1 MLVPVDDLQARLAAA
16 LAGRYTIEGEIGR
29 GGMSIVYQARDL
41 RNDRWVALKV
51 LRPELA
57 GALGPE
63 RFLRE
68 IKVAARLAHP
78 HILPLFESDVADG
91 LLFYTMPYVEGE
103 SLRHRL
109 QREGRLPIADAVTI
123 ACDVADA
130 LAYAHTHNIVH
141 RDIKPENILIEA
153 GHPVVSDFGIARA
166 ISAANESRMTGVGI
180 VVGTVDYMSPEQA
193 SGEELDGRS
202 DIYSLGRVLY
212 EMLIGS
218 VPVGARTSSAIERS
232 DIPLEIDLA
241 IQTALAAVPNER
253 FATASDFAAT
263 LRQSSN
269 FAPSGWWLRRIRRRW
284 RLSAA
289 LLTAAAIALFLW
301 RPWSTNAMSA
311 AGLDPTHIAV
321 LPFED
326 RSANGELRQ
335 VAEGMTDELVQELA
349 QVEALHVPSLRQ
361 IKALQANGASMDSV
375 LHGLAVGTY
384 VEGTVSGTTTR
395 PRLDAR
401 LVNAASGEILASFQF
416 DRPRGDLLHVRDELI
431 TDLARELRE
440 RLGHQVSLQTSR
452 AEATNVDAWMLQQR
466 SQELSEYARQIGM
479 RGDGPSSRRAFDQA
493 DSLAARSAELDTK
506 WAEPVRRRGWIAW
519 ARAVVAA
526 SAETGTETGRGVQIA
541 RIRDGLRYAEDALRR
556 KPGDPRALELRGF
569 LRFRLWER
577 VSASEGGDSLLAAA
591 EQDLRSAVRDNPGSA
606 RAWWTLSQLLSA
618 ARGEHLEAEVAARKA
633 LEKDAYLADAE
644 AIHVQLYASTLA
656 RGAFDDADHW
666 CREGQ
671 SRFPDDPNFLEC
683 RITVLGWTGR
693 TKADLAAAERELQRL
708 DTISMLDAGKSY
720 RQMQVV
726 AILARAGLTDSARSW
741 MHAIRRHDPDDG
753 LGLPAAS
760 VYLILGQPDSALA
773 ALTKL
778 LRVHPN
784 WREYIGNHYWFRA
797 LQRDP
802 RFVALTTDST
812 RQR

>member
-1 MLVPVDDLQARLAAA
+1 MDDLQSRLAAA

-29 GGMSIVYQARDL
+29 GGMSIVCQARDL

-68 IKVAARLAHP
+68 IKVAAGLAHP

-103 SLRHRL
+103 SLRQRL
-109 QREGRLPIADAVTI
+109 QREGRLPIVDAVAI
-123 ACDVADA
+123 ACDVAEA
-130 LAYAHTHNIVH
+130 LSYAHAHNIVH

-166 ISAANESRMTGVGI
+166 ISEADESRMTGVGI

-193 SGEELDGRS
+193 AGEEIDGRT
-202 DIYSLGRVLY
+202 DVYSLGRVLY
-212 EMLIGS
+212 EMLVGS
-218 VPVGARTSSAIERS
+218 VPSGARTSIGTERHE
-232 DIPLEIDLA
+232 IPIEIDLA

-253 FATASDFAAT
+253 FATASEFAAM
-263 LRQSSN
+263 LRQSGAVS
-269 FAPSGWWLRRIRRRW
+269 PSGWRLRRTRRRQ
-284 RLSAA
+284 RVGAA
-289 LLTAAAIALFLW
+289 VIGAAAIALFIW
-301 RPWSTNAMSA
+301 RPWSTKGTGA
-311 AGLDPTHIAV
+311 ANLDPAHIAV

-326 RSANGELRQ
+326 RSANGELHQ
-335 VAEGMTDELVQELA
+335 VAEGMTDELVQELV

-361 IKALQANGASMDSV
+361 IKALQAKGASMDSV
-375 LHGLAVGTY
+375 LRDLAVGTY
-384 VEGTVSGTTTR
+384 VEGTVSGTSTR

-401 LVNAASGEILASFQF
+401 LVNASSGEILASFQF

-440 RLGHQVSLQTSR
+440 RLGQQVSLQTSR
-452 AEATNVDAWMLQQR
+452 AEATNVEAWMLQQR

-493 DSLAARSAELDTK
+493 DSLATRAAELDTK
-506 WAEPVRRRGWIAW
+506 WTEPVLRRGWIAW

-526 SAETGTETGRGVQIA
+526 SAESGTESGRKLQIA
-541 RIRDGLRYAEDALRR
+541 RIRDGLRFAEDALQR
-556 KPGDPRALELRGF
+556 KPRDPRALELRGF

-577 VSASEGGDSLLAAA
+577 VPAQEGGDSLLAAA

-644 AIHVQLYASTLA
+644 QIHVQLYASTLA

-683 RITVLGWTGR
+683 RITVLGWTGHTR
-693 TKADLAAAERELQRL
+693 ADLVAAEGELQRL
-708 DTISMLDAGKSY
+708 DTIAMLDAGRSY

-726 AILARAGLTDSARSW
+726 AILARAGLTDSARTW
-741 MHAIRRHDPDDG
+741 MHAIERRYPDEG
-753 LGLPAAS
+753 LGLPVAS
-760 VYLILGQPDSALA
+760 VYLLLGEPDSALTT
-773 ALTKL
+773 LTRL
-778 LRVHPN
+778 LRVNPN
-784 WREYIGNHYWFRA
+784 WREYVGNHYWFRA

-802 RFVALTTDST
+802 RFIALTTDST
-812 RQR
+812 HQR